1 MPIVTDIKQN
11 LKNKNKVSVFA
22 DGEFLC
28 SVTAESVAKMRIHV
42 GDQIDNQKLLD
53 TLFES
58 DCNTAFTKAVDN
70 VCKSF
75 KTQSQVQKYLFDKGF
90 STAVVNNTI
99 QKMKEYR
106 YVDDAEYVRM
116 FANTYQKSKGKKR
129 ICFELK
135 QKGVEQEYINL
146 VDELIDDQKEYAL
159 ALAQKFAKG
168 KEMDAKNVQK
178 LYRHL
183 ASKGFDFDVC
193 RYCANCIAEG
203 IDDYEY

>member
-1 MPIVTDIKQN
+1 MPVVTDIKQN

-28 SVTAESVAKMRIHV
+28 SVTAESVAKMRIKV

-58 DCNTAFTKAVDN
+58 DCQTAFSKAVDN

-75 KTQSQVQKYLFDKGF
+75 KTQNQVQKYLFDKGF
-90 STAVVNNTI
+90 STEVVNKTI
-99 QKMKEYR
+99 EKMKEYR
-106 YVDDAEYVRM
+106 YVDDAEFVRL
-116 FANTYQKSKGKKR
+116 FVSSYQKTKGKKR

-135 QKGVEQEYINL
+135 QKGVEQEYIDL
-146 VDELIDDQKEYAL
+146 VDELIDDQTEYAL

-168 KEMDAKNVQK
+168 KQMDTKNGQK

-183 ASKGFDFDVC
+183 ASKGFDFDTC
-193 RYCANCIAEG
+193 RYCVNCVVEG
-203 IDDYEY
+203 VDDYEY

>member
-1 MPIVTDIKQN
+1 MPKVTEIKQN

-28 SVTAESVAKMRIHV
+28 SVTAESVAKMRLCV
-42 GDQIDNQKLLD
+42 GDEIDEKLLLD

-58 DCNTAFTKAVDN
+58 DCQTAFSKAVDN
-70 VCKSF
+70 VCKSI
-75 KTQSQVQKYLFDKGF
+75 KTQNQVEKYLFDKGF
-90 STAVVNNTI
+90 STAVVQKTV

-106 YVDDAEYVRM
+106 YVDDAEYVRI
-116 FANTYQKSKGKKR
+116 FANNYQKTKGKKR

-135 QKGVEQEYINL
+135 QKGVEQEYIDL
-146 VDELIDDQKEYAL
+146 VDDLIDDQKEYAL
-159 ALAQKFAKG
+159 VLAQKFAKG
-168 KEMDAKNVQK
+168 KDMDQKNLQK

-193 RYCANCIAEG
+193 RYCANCIVEG
-203 IDDYEY
+203 IDDEY